1 MNKDSSCTNDYLKFY
16 GEFIPVPV
24 ELLVNPKYNGKGS
37 KNNRIRHCTAI
48 LYGVLL
54 RLSKRK
60 DEKDENGF
68 ITITNEEIASIVG
81 TTTGKTVLKMIQELE
96 KFNLIE
102 RSEFKQGQ
110 PYKFFIKEIKR

>member
-1 MNKDSSCTNDYLKFY
+1 MNKNSSLTKDFLDFY

-24 ELLVNPKYNGKGS
+24 ELLVNPKYNGGGS
-37 KNNRIRHCTAI
+37 NDRISHNSAI

-60 DEKDENGF
+60 NEKDENGY
-68 ITITNEEIASIVG
+68 ITITNKDIANIVG
-81 TTTGKTVLKMIQELE
+81 TTTGATVLRMINQLE

-110 PYKFFIKEIKR
+110 PYKLYIKEIEK